1 MTPLPY
7 PSQLSGRDRLCIIT
21 NLWRSHSRIPN
32 SCGERARGDPDAFR
46 QLMGTYQAP
55 IYNYVL
61 RLVGG
66 DAALA
71 EDLCQEI
78 FMKVHQGLAGFNMQC
93 RFTTWLFQIAKYRV
107 LDELR
112 ARERRVQT
120 PIELDRVPPAAIAAA
135 PEVGFEQMDAVFRA
149 IGELNTDM
157 RAALL
162 LRDVVGLS
170 YNEIAEAL
178 EISLAT
184 TKWRIFKAREL
195 TAARLVAEGVLTP
208 PSTTTSLAS

>member
-1 MTPLPY
+1 MAIPQPD
-7 PSQLSGRDRLCIIT
+7 PERL
-21 NLWRSHSRIPN
+21 R
-32 SCGERARGDPDAFR
+32 RARRGDPDAFR
-46 QLMGTYQAP
+46 QLMATYQAP

-66 DAALA
+66 DSALA

-135 PEVGFEQMDAVFRA
+135 PEVFRA
-149 IGELNTDM
+149 IGELNVDM

>member
-1 MTPLPY
+1 M
-7 PSQLSGRDRLCIIT
+7 
-21 NLWRSHSRIPN
+21 
-32 SCGERARGDPDAFR
+32 A
-46 QLMGTYQAP
+46 TYQAP

-78 FMKVHQGLAGFNMQC
+78 FMKVHQGLKGFNMQC

-120 PIELDRVPPAAIAAA
+120 PVELDRVPPAAIAAA

>member
-1 MTPLPY
+1 MAIPQPD
-7 PSQLSGRDRLCIIT
+7 PERL
-21 NLWRSHSRIPN
+21 R
-32 SCGERARGDPDAFR
+32 RARRGDPEAFR

-66 DAALA
+66 DSALA

-112 ARERRVQT
+112 ARERRIQT

-149 IGELNTDM
+149 IGELNLDM

-170 YNEIAEAL
+170 YNCL
-178 EISLAT
+178 LYTS
-184 TKWRIFKAREL
+184 
-195 TAARLVAEGVLTP
+195 
-208 PSTTTSLAS
+208 PSPRDGLLSRMPS

>member
-1 MTPLPY
+1 
-7 PSQLSGRDRLCIIT
+7 
-21 NLWRSHSRIPN
+21 
-32 SCGERARGDPDAFR
+32 
-46 QLMGTYQAP
+46 
-55 IYNYVL
+55 
-61 RLVGG
+61 
-66 DAALA
+66 
-71 EDLCQEI
+71 
-78 FMKVHQGLAGFNMQC
+78 MQC

-195 TAARLVAEGVLTP
+195 DRRAPGRRGRAHAAQHDHLARLLETP
-208 PSTTTSLAS
+208 FERRSARRSAVRPRGCRTARARSA

>member
-1 MTPLPY
+1 
-7 PSQLSGRDRLCIIT
+7 
-21 NLWRSHSRIPN
+21 
-32 SCGERARGDPDAFR
+32 
-46 QLMGTYQAP
+46 
-55 IYNYVL
+55 
-61 RLVGG
+61 
-66 DAALA
+66 
-71 EDLCQEI
+71 
-78 FMKVHQGLAGFNMQC
+78 MQC

-135 PEVGFEQMDAVFRA
+135 PEVAEQMDAVFRA
-149 IGELNTDM
+149 IGELNLDM

>member
-1 MTPLPY
+1 M
-7 PSQLSGRDRLCIIT
+7 
-21 NLWRSHSRIPN
+21 
-32 SCGERARGDPDAFR
+32 
-46 QLMGTYQAP
+46 
-55 IYNYVL
+55 
-61 RLVGG
+61 
-66 DAALA
+66 
-71 EDLCQEI
+71 
-78 FMKVHQGLAGFNMQC
+78 
-93 RFTTWLFQIAKYRV
+93 
-107 LDELR
+107 
-112 ARERRVQT
+112 
-120 PIELDRVPPAAIAAA
+120 PPAAIAAA

-149 IGELNTDM
+149 IGELNVDM

-208 PSTTTSLAS
+208 PSTATSLASTRARARAGRRGGSGVRLRGCPTAPARSRTRCA

>member
-1 MTPLPY
+1 
-7 PSQLSGRDRLCIIT
+7 
-21 NLWRSHSRIPN
+21 
-32 SCGERARGDPDAFR
+32 
-46 QLMGTYQAP
+46 
-55 IYNYVL
+55 
-61 RLVGG
+61 
-66 DAALA
+66 
-71 EDLCQEI
+71 
-78 FMKVHQGLAGFNMQC
+78 
-93 RFTTWLFQIAKYRV
+93 
-107 LDELR
+107 
-112 ARERRVQT
+112 
-120 PIELDRVPPAAIAAA
+120 
-135 PEVGFEQMDAVFRA
+135 MDAVFRA

-208 PSTTTSLAS
+208 PSTTTSLAN